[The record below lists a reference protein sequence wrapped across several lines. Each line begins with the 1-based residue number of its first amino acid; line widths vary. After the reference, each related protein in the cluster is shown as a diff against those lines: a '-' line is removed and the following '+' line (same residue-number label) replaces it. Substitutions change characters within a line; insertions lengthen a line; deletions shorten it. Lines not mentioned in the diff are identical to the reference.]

1 MGRPR
6 LDDKVSNGC
15 AITPDYEAAALLSN
29 DNGGCPL
36 FFMLLLR

>member
-1 MGRPR
+1 MRHTR

-15 AITPDYEAAALLSN
+15 TITPDYEAMALLSN
-29 DNGGCPL
+29 DNGGCSL